1 MIRILIADDIAEN
14 RYLLET
20 LLKGNGF
27 DVVSAANGAEA
38 LDLARKSAPDLIITD
53 ILMPVMDGFA
63 LCRQWKAD
71 ERLRKIPFI
80 VYTATYTEPKD
91 EAFALSLGVDRF
103 IVKPKRPDEMI
114 ATLRVLLDDVCAG
127 RLPLPD
133 LPRPVEGDFLRDH
146 NATLLRKLEK
156 KMDQLE
162 RTNKILEQEIAEKQ
176 GVQKELVFQ
185 NTLLKTE
192 QETSLDAI
200 LVVDAEGKVL
210 SYNRRFLDLWE
221 IPAEVMDTKSD
232 ERALQSVLDKIVE
245 PERFLEKVKDLY
257 RNKDQTSKDII
268 TLRDGRILD
277 RYSSPVVGED
287 GRYYGRVWYFRDISE
302 QQKLEE
308 QLRQAQKME
317 AIGLL
322 AGGVAHDFN
331 NILTAIIGYGSI
343 LQKKIPQNDP
353 LRDSVDQILESGNRA
368 AQLTSSLLAFSRKQV
383 MFMKPAHLNDIV
395 AGQEKFLRRIIGED
409 IDMKTILHRDAVI
422 MADRSQIQLILMNLA
437 TNARDAMPKG
447 GSLAIET
454 DTTDMPG
461 SFTSA
466 HGDGKPGTYALITV
480 TDTGIGMDTDTQQK
494 IFDPFFTTK
503 EVGRGTGLGMA
514 IIYGIVKQHRG
525 YINVYSEPGR
535 GTTFRIY
542 LPVHHEQVEATAK
555 PLPPAP
561 VLSGT
566 ETILLAED
574 DATLQTFFKN
584 ILTEYGYT
592 VVVAKNGEEA
602 VRMFAG
608 MKDTIKL
615 VILDMIMPK
624 MSGRDVYEAVQ
635 KIKPGTK
642 VIFSSGY
649 TADKV
654 QKEGLP
660 AGSEFVAKPAAPH
673 IYLRKI
679 REVLDGQGR
688 T

>member
-14 RYLLET
+14 RYMLET

-27 DVVSAANGAEA
+27 DVVTAANGAEA
-38 LDLARKSAPDLIITD
+38 LDLARKSSPDLIITD

-63 LCRQWKAD
+63 LCRQWKTDA
-71 ERLRKIPFI
+71 RLKKVPFI
-80 VYTATYTEPKD
+80 FYTATYTEPKD
-91 EAFALSLGVDRF
+91 EAFALSLGADRF

-114 ATLRVLLDDVCAG
+114 ATLHELLDDVCAG
-127 RLPLPD
+127 KLPHPD
-133 LPRPVEGDFLRDH
+133 LPQRFEEEFLRDH

-156 KMDQLE
+156 KMGQLE
-162 RTNKILEQEIAEKQ
+162 RTNKVLEQEIAERKR
-176 GVQKELVFQ
+176 VQREIVYQ

-200 LVVDAEGKVL
+200 LVVDAEGKML
-210 SYNRRFLDLWE
+210 SYNRRFLDLWGM
-221 IPAEVMDTKSD
+221 PAEIMDTKSD
-232 ERALQSVLDKIVE
+232 ERALETVLDKIVE
-245 PERFLEKVKDLY
+245 PDRFLEKVKDLY
-257 RNKDQTSKDII
+257 RNKDQTSKDFI

-287 GRYYGRVWYFRDISE
+287 GRYYGRVWYFRDITEQRKLE
-302 QQKLEE
+302 QQL
-308 QLRQAQKME
+308 LQAQKME

-343 LQKKIPQNDP
+343 LQKKIAPDDP
-353 LRDSVDQILESGNRA
+353 LRNSVDQILESGNRA

-383 MFMKPAHLNDIV
+383 MYLKPMHLNDIV

-422 MADRSQIQLILMNLA
+422 LADKSQIQLILMNLA

-447 GSLAIET
+447 GLLTIET
-454 DTTDMPG
+454 DTTEMAD
-461 SFTSA
+461 SFVSA
-466 HGDGKPGTYALITV
+466 HGSANPGTYAVISV
-480 TDTGIGMDTDTQQK
+480 TDSGIGMDADTQQK

-525 YINVYSEPGR
+525 YITVYSEPGT

-542 LPVHHEQVEATAK
+542 IPVHHEQIVEPAK
-555 PLPPAP
+555 PLLPAP

-574 DATLQTFFKN
+574 DVILQNFFKKF
-584 ILTEYGYT
+584 LTEYGYR

-602 VRMFAG
+602 VSTFAER
-608 MKDTIKL
+608 KEEIQL

-624 MSGRDVYEAVQ
+624 MSGRDVFEAVQ

-673 IYLRKI
+673 VYLRKI
-679 REVLDGQGR
+679 REVLDGDGAR
-688 T
+688 